1 MNLGM
6 LLLHSP
12 VLKGEHLLRMFTRVL
27 FTFCVIH
34 VEEEAGRA
42 VQLLRAGLTLFHR
55 DKHLQDSLPKTSHH
69 PGRGEDAPVLTL

>member
-12 VLKGEHLLRMFTRVL
+12 VLKGEHLLRVFTRVL

-42 VQLLRAGLTLFHR
+42 VQLLRAGLCFTETNTCRTRFPR
-55 DKHLQDSLPKTSHH
+55 PPTTQEEERMLQ
-69 PGRGEDAPVLTL
+69 R